1 MSHLEAA
8 IATNPHWRQRLHQ
21 KLESLPV
28 QRLIIAVI
36 ILNGIV
42 LGLETSPQI
51 SGMFGG
57 LLHAIDRLCLTFF
70 VVEISLAL
78 FAMGPRFFR
87 DPWRIFDFT
96 VVAIALLPAAG
107 AFSVLRSL
115 RILRILRLIS
125 AAPQMRSVVQAL
137 LTAIPGLSS
146 ICFLLLLVF
155 YVAAVIV
162 TNLFSAAFPEW
173 FGSIGAS
180 LYTLFQVMTLESW
193 SMGIVR
199 PVLAEFPYAWIF
211 FVPFIMIMT
220 FTMLN
225 LFIAVIVNAIQS
237 QTESAQ
243 AKQTA
248 EIEHLAHEAESSLHE
263 DIGRL
268 RKEISELK
276 EMLLHRREPV

>member
-1 MSHLEAA
+1 MSQMEAA
-8 IATNPHWRQRLHQ
+8 IAANPGWRTKLHER
-21 KLESLPV
+21 LESGPV

-36 ILNGIV
+36 ILNGII
-42 LGLETSPQI
+42 LGLETSPPI
-51 SGMFGG
+51 NNAFGG
-57 LLHAIDRLCLTFF
+57 LLRQIDRLCLTFF

-78 FAMGPRFFR
+78 VAMGPRFFR

-96 VVAIALLPAAG
+96 VVGIALLPAAG

-115 RILRILRLIS
+115 RILRVLRLIS

-137 LTAIPGLSS
+137 LAAIPGLSS
-146 ICFLLLLVF
+146 ICFLLLLIF

-199 PVLAEFPYAWIF
+199 PVMETFPLAWMYFL
-211 FVPFIMIMT
+211 PFILIAT
-220 FTMLN
+220 FMMLN
-225 LFIAVIVNAIQS
+225 LFIAVVVNAMQATHDQEALLAPHS
-237 QTESAQ
+237 KTEQLVLDELRALR
-243 AKQTA
+243 A
-248 EIEHLAHEAESSLHE
+248 EVAE
-263 DIGRL
+263 L
-268 RKEISELK
+268 RKQQDQ
-276 EMLLHRREPV
+276 